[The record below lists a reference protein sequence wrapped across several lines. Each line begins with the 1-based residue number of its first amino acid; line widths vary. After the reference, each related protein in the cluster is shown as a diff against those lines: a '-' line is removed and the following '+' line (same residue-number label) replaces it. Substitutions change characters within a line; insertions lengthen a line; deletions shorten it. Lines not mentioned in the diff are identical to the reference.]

1 MKDVRELATLY
12 SYVGTHNPYWR
23 LSEDCDILHF
33 SIDEAAETNQNI
45 ELSPEQADRIR
56 EMTVITS
63 SLLITLSIEDDD
75 IPVHLVGRK
84 INKRE
89 WAGSASAWDDTP
101 PVARD
106 LAQGLSFA
114 EQVVSEANSVIV
126 ILDRMGN
133 IQRFNR
139 LCEEYT
145 GLKEREVIGQSVFT
159 LFMSRREA
167 AASRRNIDVFF
178 REGNSYEVERWV
190 KTCKGQRLFLFRNK
204 FVHNGSGKNEIFL
217 ICSGTDITEER
228 RAQER
233 LRVLANTDS
242 ITGLPNRNAIHELIT
257 EAIEN
262 AGDTQVGIVY
272 LDLDNFKKVNDAYGH
287 MFGDQ
292 LLQSVSLAILS
303 CLDDNQLLARF
314 GGDEFIVLAT
324 QTSQV
329 ALEATASRILTRLRQ
344 PFRIGLIEVYTG
356 CSIGISLAPQHGHDC
371 ESVIRNADTAMY
383 TAKEGGRGQFCV
395 FSPEMNQRVFE
406 YLWLDTN
413 LRKALEN
420 DQLLIHYQPKITW
433 RGEVRSLEALVRWQ
447 SPERGLIPPLE
458 FISYAE
464 ESGLIVPLGRWVIL
478 DVVRQVAKWRDK
490 GINLRVAVNVS
501 ARQLADQTLF
511 TDLKQVLHDLNFE
524 YCPIDV
530 ELTESSLIEN
540 EHLALSVIQ
549 QFSQLG
555 AQIHLDDFGTSYS
568 SLSQLARFPL
578 DAIKLD
584 QAFVRDIHKQPISQ
598 SLVRAIVAVAQAL
611 NLQVIAEGVE
621 STKEDAFLTKNGVN
635 ERQGFLFAKPM
646 PAAAFERWY
655 KRHLNKK
662 LR

>member
-1 MKDVRELATLY
+1 MKIVMEPATLY
-12 SYVGTHNPYWR
+12 NYLGTHTPFWR
-23 LSEDCDILHF
+23 LSDNCNVLHL
-33 SIDEAAETNQNI
+33 STIEAAESERTI
-45 ELSPEQADRIR
+45 ELSPEQANRIR

-63 SLLITLSIEDDD
+63 SMMMTLPLEESDVS
-75 IPVHLVGRK
+75 VHLVGRK

-89 WAGSASAWDDTP
+89 WAGSASAWHDTP
-101 PVARD
+101 SVARD
-106 LAQGLSFA
+106 LMHGLSFA
-114 EQVVSEANSVIV
+114 EQVVSEANSAIL
-126 ILDRMGN
+126 ILDSRGN

-145 GLKEREVIGQSVFT
+145 GLKEHEVIGQSVFK

-167 AASRRNIDVFF
+167 AAYRRNIDVFF
-178 REGNSYEVERWV
+178 RSGNAWEVERWI
-190 KTCKGQRLFLFRNK
+190 KTRKGQRLFLFRNK
-204 FVHNGSGKNEIFL
+204 FIHSGSGKNEIYL

-228 RAQER
+228 VAQER
-233 LRVLANTDS
+233 LRVLANTDT
-242 ITGLPNRNAIHELIT
+242 ITGLPNRNAIHELIDN
-257 EAIEN
+257 AIVQTTN
-262 AGDTQVGIVY
+262 AQVGIVY

-292 LLQSVSLAILS
+292 LLQAVALAILS
-303 CLDDNQLLARF
+303 CLDNDQTLARH
-314 GGDEFIVLAT
+314 GGDEFIVLAPD
-324 QTSQV
+324 TSQG
-329 ALEATASRILTRLRQ
+329 ALEAMASRILTRLRL
-344 PFRIGLIEVYTG
+344 PFRIGLIEVQTG
-356 CSIGISLAPQHGHDC
+356 CSVGIALSPLHGHDSDC
-371 ESVIRNADTAMY
+371 LILSADTAMY

-420 DQLLIHYQPKITW
+420 DQLLIHYQPKVTW

-447 SPERGLIPPLE
+447 SPERGLIPPGE

-478 DVVRQVAKWRDK
+478 DVVRQVAKWRSK
-490 GINLRVAVNVS
+490 GINLRVAVNIS
-501 ARQLADQTLF
+501 ARQLADQTIF
-511 TDLKQVLHDLNFE
+511 TYLKQVLHELDFE

-530 ELTESSLIEN
+530 ELTERCLLEN
-540 EHLALSVIQ
+540 EALALSVIQ
-549 QFSQLG
+549 QFSRLG
-555 AQIHLDDFGTSYS
+555 AQVHLDDFGTGYS
-568 SLSQLARFPL
+568 SLSQLARFPI

-584 QAFVRDIHKQPISQ
+584 QAFVRNIHKQSVSQ

-621 STKEDAFLTKNGVN
+621 SVKEDAFLTKNGVN

-646 PAAAFERWY
+646 PAVAFERWY
-655 KRHLNKK
+655 KRYLNKTM
-662 LR
+662 R

>member
-23 LSEDCDILHF
+23 LSEDCNILHF

-63 SLLITLSIEDDD
+63 SLLMTLSIEDDD

-101 PVARD
+101 SVARD

-540 EHLALSVIQ
+540 EQLALSVIQ

-555 AQIHLDDFGTSYS
+555 AQIHLDDFGTGYS

>member
-23 LSEDCDILHF
+23 LSEGCDILHF

-178 REGNSYEVERWV
+178 REGNSYEVEPWV

-555 AQIHLDDFGTSYS
+555 AQIHLDDFGTGYS

-646 PAAAFERWY
+646 PAAVFERWY

>member
-1 MKDVRELATLY
+1 MKTIRESTTLY
-12 SYVGTHNPYWR
+12 NFLGSHNPYWR
-23 LSEDCDILHF
+23 LSENSDVLRF
-33 SIDEAAETNQNI
+33 SATETTEPERTLQ
-45 ELSPEQADRIR
+45 LSAEQAARIR

-63 SLLITLSIEDDD
+63 SLMMSLTVDESDLS
-75 IPVHLVGRK
+75 VHLVGRK

-89 WAGSASAWDDTP
+89 WGGNASAWHDTP
-101 PVARD
+101 AVARD
-106 LAQGLSFA
+106 LSHGLSFA
-114 EQVVSEANSVIV
+114 EQVVSEAHSAIV
-126 ILDRMGN
+126 ILDSRGN

-145 GLKEREVIGQSVFT
+145 GLKEHDVIGQSVFK

-167 AASRRNIDVFF
+167 AASMRNNRGFF
-178 REGNSYEVERWV
+178 RNGNAYEVEIWIPTR
-190 KTCKGQRLFLFRNK
+190 KGQRLFLFRNK
-204 FVHNGSGKNEIFL
+204 FVHSGSGKNEIYL

-228 RAQER
+228 HAQER
-233 LRVLANTDS
+233 LRILANTDS
-242 ITGLPNRNAIHELIT
+242 ITGLPNRNAMQELIDH
-257 EAIEN
+257 AIN
-262 AGDTQVGIVY
+262 QVDESKVGVVY

-287 MFGDQ
+287 LFGDQ
-292 LLQSVSLAILS
+292 LLREVSLAILS
-303 CLDDNQLLARF
+303 CLEPDQVLARS
-314 GGDEFIVLAT
+314 GGDEFLVLAPN
-324 QTSQV
+324 TSQS
-329 ALEATASRILTRLRQ
+329 ALEAMASRILTRLRQ

-356 CSIGISLAPQHGHDC
+356 CSIGISLSPQHGPD
-371 ESVIRNADTAMY
+371 S
-383 TAKEGGRGQFCV
+383 KEGGRGQFCV

-420 DQLLIHYQPKITW
+420 DQLVIHYQPKITW

-447 SPERGLIPPLE
+447 SPERGLIPPLD

-501 ARQLADQTLF
+501 ARQLADQTIF
-511 TDLKQVLHDLNFE
+511 TDLKQVLQELKFE

-530 ELTESSLIEN
+530 ELTESCLIEN
-540 EHLALSVIQ
+540 DELALSVIQ

-555 AQIHLDDFGTSYS
+555 AQVHLDDFGTGYS
-568 SLSQLARFPL
+568 SLSQLARFPI

-584 QAFVRDIHKQPISQ
+584 QVFVRDIHKQPVSQ

-621 STKEDAFLTKNGVN
+621 SAKEDAFLTKNGIN

-646 PAAAFERWY
+646 PAVAFERWY
-655 KRHLNKK
+655 KRYLK
-662 LR
+662 RA

>member
-23 LSEDCDILHF
+23 LSEDCNILHF

-63 SLLITLSIEDDD
+63 SLLMTLSIEDDD

-101 PVARD
+101 SVARD

-114 EQVVSEANSVIV
+114 EQVVSEANSAIV

-324 QTSQV
+324 ETSQV

-511 TDLKQVLHDLNFE
+511 TDLKQVLHDLHFE

-540 EHLALSVIQ
+540 EQLALSVIQ

-555 AQIHLDDFGTSYS
+555 AQIHLDDFGTGYS

-662 LR
+662 MR

>member
-1 MKDVRELATLY
+1 MKIVMEPATLY
-12 SYVGTHNPYWR
+12 NYLGTHTPFWR
-23 LSEDCDILHF
+23 LSDNCNVLHL
-33 SIDEAAETNQNI
+33 STIEAAESERTI
-45 ELSPEQADRIR
+45 ELSPEQANRIR

-63 SLLITLSIEDDD
+63 SMMMTLPLEESDVS
-75 IPVHLVGRK
+75 VHLVGRK

-89 WAGSASAWDDTP
+89 WAGSASAWHDTP
-101 PVARD
+101 SVARD
-106 LAQGLSFA
+106 LMHGLSFA
-114 EQVVSEANSVIV
+114 EQVVSEANSAIL
-126 ILDRMGN
+126 ILDSRGN

-145 GLKEREVIGQSVFT
+145 GLKEHEVIGQSVFK

-167 AASRRNIDVFF
+167 ATSRRNIDVFF
-178 REGNSYEVERWV
+178 RSGNAWEVERWI
-190 KTCKGQRLFLFRNK
+190 KTRKGQRLFLFRNK
-204 FVHNGSGKNEIFL
+204 FIHSGSGKNEIYL

-228 RAQER
+228 VAQER
-233 LRVLANTDS
+233 LRVLANTDT
-242 ITGLPNRNAIHELIT
+242 ITGLPNRNAIHELIDN
-257 EAIEN
+257 AIVQTTN
-262 AGDTQVGIVY
+262 AQVGIVY

-292 LLQSVSLAILS
+292 LLQAVALAILS
-303 CLDDNQLLARF
+303 CLDNDQTLARH
-314 GGDEFIVLAT
+314 GGDEFIVLAPD
-324 QTSQV
+324 TSQG
-329 ALEATASRILTRLRQ
+329 ALEAMASRILTRLRL
-344 PFRIGLIEVYTG
+344 PFRIGLIEVQTG
-356 CSIGISLAPQHGHDC
+356 CSVGIALSPLHGHD
-371 ESVIRNADTAMY
+371 SDSLIRSADTAMY

-420 DQLLIHYQPKITW
+420 DQLLIHYQPKVTW

-447 SPERGLIPPLE
+447 SPERGLIPPGE

-478 DVVRQVAKWRDK
+478 DVVRQVAKWRSK
-490 GINLRVAVNVS
+490 GINLRVAVNIS
-501 ARQLADQTLF
+501 ARQLADQTIF
-511 TDLKQVLHDLNFE
+511 TYLKQVLHELDFE

-530 ELTESSLIEN
+530 ELTERCLLEN
-540 EHLALSVIQ
+540 EALALSVIQ
-549 QFSQLG
+549 QFSRLG
-555 AQIHLDDFGTSYS
+555 AQVHLDDFGTGYS
-568 SLSQLARFPL
+568 SLSQLARFPI

-584 QAFVRDIHKQPISQ
+584 QAFVRNIHKQSVSQ

-621 STKEDAFLTKNGVN
+621 SVKEDAFLTKNGVN

-646 PAAAFERWY
+646 PAVAFERWY
-655 KRHLNKK
+655 KRYLNKTM
-662 LR
+662 R